1 MLIGIRLCIWVN
13 LSLPFLPSTHIK
25 TASFTSQCV
34 GFVQSSRSRTG
45 LLLGP
50 FKVNLVNHHLSSLL
64 WNDLE
69 QKIFNFE
76 WTTLHTINSF
86 GRVCQDRSW
95 TTWHTLAHYA
105 KGINNFVTW
114 IEETSY
120 FIKSLVIQGVLY
132 IFSY

>member
-13 LSLPFLPSTHIK
+13 LSHPFLPSTHIK

-69 QKIFNFE
+69 QRFLTLNGPLCTLSIPLAECAKI
-76 WTTLHTINSF
+76 
-86 GRVCQDRSW
+86 
-95 TTWHTLAHYA
+95 
-105 KGINNFVTW
+105 
-114 IEETSY
+114 
-120 FIKSLVIQGVLY
+120 
-132 IFSY
+132 